1 MKGMLKKAAVKK
13 IAKGAAATIFGNIFE
28 NLGSRVFSDFE
39 GEFELKNGRRFV
51 IKSVGTAE
59 NPMLTLSIRNEDPA
73 ERAKKIIFS
82 IIVFILSYAFGTFIA
97 NSLFSK
103 RRKR

>member
-1 MKGMLKKAAVKK
+1 MKNMLKKAAVKK
-13 IAKGAAATIFGNIFE
+13 IAKGAAGSIFGSLFE

-51 IKSVGTAE
+51 IKSVGTPE
-59 NPMLTLSIRNEDPA
+59 NPMLTLSIKNEDPA
-73 ERAKKIIFS
+73 ERAKKVIFS
-82 IIVFILSYAFGTFIA
+82 IIIFVLSYAFGTVII

-103 RRKR
+103 RKR